1 MTLCDQKCPP
11 WLNTKLNYYR
21 KTFLFDSGWCIRQGK
36 NCYGM
41 PKVGWREVAERNI
54 GFSRA
59 EPQKQILI
67 TGLRKAGWE
76 PQA

>member
-1 MTLCDQKCPP
+1 VDTIGPTLDG
-11 WLNTKLNYYR
+11 LSVR
-21 KTFLFDSGWCIRQGK
+21 GE

-54 GFSRA
+54 GFSVA
-59 EPQKQILI
+59 EPQKQSLI

-76 PQA
+76 A